1 MNKGELVAAVAQRA
15 KLNKKEAEAAV
26 DAVINVIKDTMKEE
40 KITLVGFGTFG
51 VKERA
56 ARTGINPQTGEKI
69 NIAASKVPFFKP
81 GTELRKAVK

>member
-1 MNKGELVAAVAQRA
+1 MNKGELVAAVAQKA
-15 KLNKKEAEAAV
+15 KLNKKDAEAAV
-26 DAVINVIKDTMKEE
+26 DAVITVIKDTMGEE
-40 KITLVGFGTFG
+40 KVTLVGFGTFG

>member
-1 MNKGELVAAVAQRA
+1 
-15 KLNKKEAEAAV
+15 
-26 DAVINVIKDTMKEE
+26 VIKDTMKEE